1 MNASFI
7 LGFYCPD
14 KSGIQSKVSTLLYSN
29 DAFLT
34 DVQSYS
40 DRDTQTFFSRI
51 VFSVTT
57 EDVINKINLEL
68 QTLSVELDMVW
79 SIDEQEKKVKTVI
92 AVSKL
97 GHCLNDLLFRAK
109 YRNMPIEIVGVVS
122 NHEDFREIVEFNDIP
137 FHFLPIEKNLDS
149 KKKQESLF
157 QRVVDDSGAGMIVLA
172 RYMQILTEELS
183 NKWFG
188 KCINIHHSFL
198 PSFKGANPYEQ
209 AFSKGVKLIGA
220 TAHFVTPDLDEGP
233 IIEQNIERISHYDS
247 IEDLIRK
254 GNDIESIVLA
264 RAVRWH
270 AEKRVLI
277 NGNKTVVFTQALK
290 IFITPL
296 IKYFF
301 SIILKL

>member
-1 MNASFI
+1 MKSFYI
-7 LGFYCPD
+7 LSFHCPD
-14 KSGIQSKVSTLLYSN
+14 KSGIQSKVSSLLFN
-29 DAFLT
+29 NGAFLT

-40 DRDTQTFFSRI
+40 DIESKSFFSRI
-51 VFSVTT
+51 VFSVDSK
-57 EDVINKINLEL
+57 EVISKISSEL
-68 QTLSVELDMVW
+68 KLLGQKLNMEW
-79 SIDEQEKKVKTVI
+79 SIDNEGRKIKTII

-122 NHEDFREIVEFNDIP
+122 NHTDFREIVEFNNIP
-137 FHFLPIEKNLDS
+137 YHYLPIEKNLDS
-149 KKKQESLF
+149 KKRQESQF
-157 QRVVDDSGAGMIVLA
+157 KAVVKDSGAEMVVLA

-183 NKWFG
+183 NEWFG

-209 AFSKGVKLIGA
+209 AYAKGVKLIGA

-233 IIEQNIERISHYDS
+233 IIEQNIERISHYDNV
-247 IEDLIRK
+247 EDLIRK

-277 NGNKTVVFTQALK
+277 NGSKTVVFT
-290 IFITPL
+290 
-296 IKYFF
+296 
-301 SIILKL
+301 

>member
-51 VFSVTT
+51 VFSVTS

-79 SIDEQEKKVKTVI
+79 SLDEQEKKVKTVI

-122 NHEDFREIVEFNDIP
+122 NHEDFREIVEFNNIP

-277 NGNKTVVFTQALK
+277 NGNKTVVFT
-290 IFITPL
+290 
-296 IKYFF
+296 
-301 SIILKL
+301 

>member
-1 MNASFI
+1 MSASFI
-7 LGFYCPD
+7 LSFHCPD
-14 KSGIQSKVSTLLYSN
+14 RSGIQSKVSSLLYNN

-40 DRDTQTFFSRI
+40 DKDTQSFFSRI
-51 VFSVTT
+51 VFSVIS
-57 EDVINKINLEL
+57 EEVINKIKIEL
-68 QTLSVELDMVW
+68 QSLSIELNMVW
-79 SIDEQEKKVKTVI
+79 SIDEQGKKIKTII

-122 NHEDFREIVEFNDIP
+122 NHEDFKEIVEFNNIP
-137 FHFLPIEKNLDS
+137 FHFLPIEKSLDS

-157 QRVVDDSGAGMIVLA
+157 KKVVEDSGAEMIVLA

-233 IIEQNIERISHYDS
+233 IIEQNIERISHYDN

-277 NGNKTVVFTQALK
+277 NGNKTVVFT
-290 IFITPL
+290 
-296 IKYFF
+296 
-301 SIILKL
+301 

>member
-40 DRDTQTFFSRI
+40 DGDTQTFFSRI

-277 NGNKTVVFTQALK
+277 NGNKTVVFT
-290 IFITPL
+290 
-296 IKYFF
+296 
-301 SIILKL
+301 

>member
-122 NHEDFREIVEFNDIP
+122 NHEDFREIVEFNNIP

-277 NGNKTVVFTQALK
+277 NGNKTVVFT
-290 IFITPL
+290 
-296 IKYFF
+296 
-301 SIILKL
+301 